1 MYAWILSKHVDLAC
15 KNDRESYLR
24 CFDVVMEVI
33 TENLDVGNVLIAS
46 LWGQVAREQ
55 DYERLV
61 TANGWVMHI
70 KPNTYRK

>member
-1 MYAWILSKHVDLAC
+1 
-15 KNDRESYLR
+15 
-24 CFDVVMEVI
+24 MEVI

-70 KPNTYRK
+70 PEYIPKVT